1 MIIQGGSGMKIKISN
16 TKFNKTLSIV
26 NKRAKN
32 TEWIPVK
39 DIEDAEEY
47 IKDDPMMY
55 FEYFVW
61 VIFTTQPPISEEEE
75 ESKDTFEYLFSKY

>member
-55 FEYFVW
+55 FE
-61 VIFTTQPPISEEEE
+61 
-75 ESKDTFEYLFSKY
+75 